1 MIRILVADDH
11 PVVRQGLKQ
20 IIADSYD
27 MVVAGEASDGQ
38 EVLEQ
43 VRKNDYDVVLLDI
56 SMPSRSGLDILKQL
70 KIEKPGLAF
79 LILSVHPEQ
88 QYAVRALKA
97 GASGYLTKDH
107 APEELI
113 AAIRAVASGKKYLS
127 SSLAQELA
135 AQLGTATRKLP
146 HQTLSDREYSILL
159 LIASGSTKR
168 GIAQKLLLSPKTVST
183 YRSRI
188 LKKMGLNSDAE
199 LVRYALENQLL
210 D

>member
-1 MIRILVADDH
+1 MADDH

-20 IIADSYD
+20 IITDSPD
-27 MVVAGEASDGQ
+27 MLVAGEASDGQ
-38 EVLEQ
+38 EVLAQ
-43 VRKNDYDVVLLDI
+43 VRENDYDVVLLDI
-56 SMPSRSGLDILKQL
+56 SMPDRSGLDILKQL
-70 KIEKPGLAF
+70 KIEKPELIF

-97 GASGYLTKDH
+97 GASGYITKDH

-113 AAIRAVASGKKYLS
+113 TAIRVTASGKKYLT

-135 AQLGTATRKLP
+135 SLLSTDTQKLP
-146 HQTLSDREYSILL
+146 HEILSDREHSILL
-159 LIASGSTKR
+159 LIASGKTKR
-168 GIAQKLLLSPKTVST
+168 GIAQKLALSPKTVST
-183 YRSRI
+183 YRARI

-199 LVRYALENQLL
+199 LVRYALENRLL

>member
-11 PVVRQGLKQ
+11 PIVRQGLKQ
-20 IIADSYD
+20 IIADSPD

-43 VRKNDYDVVLLDI
+43 VRKNHYDVILLDI
-56 SMPSRSGLDILKQL
+56 TMPDRSGLDILEQL
-70 KIEKPGLAF
+70 KSEKPGLVF

-97 GASGYLTKDH
+97 GASGYLTKDR

-113 AAIRAVASGKKYLS
+113 NAVRAVASGKKYLS
-127 SSLAQELA
+127 SSLVQVLASEL
-135 AQLGTATRKLP
+135 GKATEKLL
-146 HQTLSDREYSILL
+146 HQTLSNREYSILL

-168 GIAQKLLLSPKTVST
+168 GIAQRLSLSPKTVST

-199 LVRYALENQLL
+199 LVRYAIENQLL
-210 D
+210 E

>member
-20 IIADSYD
+20 IIADSPD

-43 VRKNDYDVVLLDI
+43 VRKNHYDVVLLDV
-56 SMPSRSGLDILKQL
+56 SMPDRSGLDILKQL
-70 KIEKPGLAF
+70 KIEKPELAF
-79 LILSVHPEQ
+79 LMLSIHPEQ

-97 GASGYLTKDH
+97 GASGYLTKDR

-113 AAIRAVASGKKYLS
+113 AAIRAAASGKKYLS

-135 AQLGTATRKLP
+135 SELGKATEKLP

-159 LIASGSTKR
+159 LIASGSTKG
-168 GIAQKLLLSPKTVST
+168 GIAQKLSLSPKTVST

-188 LKKMGLNSDAE
+188 LKKLGLNSDAE
-199 LVRYALENQLL
+199 LVRYAIENQLI

>member
-1 MIRILVADDH
+1 M
-11 PVVRQGLKQ
+11 P
-20 IIADSYD
+20 DS
-27 MVVAGEASDGQ
+27 
-38 EVLEQ
+38 
-43 VRKNDYDVVLLDI
+43 
-56 SMPSRSGLDILKQL
+56 SGLDVLKQL
-70 KIEKPGLAF
+70 KIEKPELAF

-97 GASGYLTKDH
+97 GASGYLTKDR

-113 AAIRAVASGKKYLS
+113 AAIRAAASGKKYLS

-135 AQLGTATRKLP
+135 SQLGTAADKLP

-159 LIASGSTKR
+159 LIASGNTKR
-168 GIAQKLLLSPKTVST
+168 GIAQKLSLSPKTVST

-199 LVRYALENQLL
+199 LVRYALENRLL

>member
-20 IIADSYD
+20 IIADSPD

-43 VRKNDYDVVLLDI
+43 VRKNDYDVVLLDV
-56 SMPSRSGLDILKQL
+56 SMPDRSGLDILKQL
-70 KIEKPGLAF
+70 KIEKPELAF

-97 GASGYLTKDH
+97 GASGYLTKDR

-113 AAIRAVASGKKYLS
+113 AAIRAAASGKKYLS

-135 AQLGTATRKLP
+135 SELGKATEKLP

-159 LIASGSTKR
+159 LIASGSTKG
-168 GIAQKLLLSPKTVST
+168 GIAQKLSLSPKTVST

-199 LVRYALENQLL
+199 LVRYAIENQLL